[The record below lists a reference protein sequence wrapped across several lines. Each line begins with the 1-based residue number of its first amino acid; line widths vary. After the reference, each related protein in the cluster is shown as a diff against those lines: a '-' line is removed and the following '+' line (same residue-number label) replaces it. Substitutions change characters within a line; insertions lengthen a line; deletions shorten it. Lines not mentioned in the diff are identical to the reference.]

1 MTRYWVF
8 NPDTCK
14 LDRCDHETA
23 MKCDPKT
30 SFVVY
35 SEDEVTEVKDESDD
49 YSIITEA

>member
-1 MTRYWVF
+1 MAKYWIF

-14 LDRCDHETA
+14 LDRCDLETA
-23 MKCDPKT
+23 KKCDPKT

-49 YSIITEA
+49 NQIIAEA